1 MKKETE
7 VIKTPKPSWNIMVNI
22 LMYHRHCLLQYLKV
36 VLLSKIHL
44 NKSCIMTQNNQH
56 IPTVLEELN
65 LGCKLL
71 HTDKTVYLA
80 SY

>member
-1 MKKETE
+1 
-7 VIKTPKPSWNIMVNI
+7 
-22 LMYHRHCLLQYLKV
+22 
-36 VLLSKIHL
+36 
-44 NKSCIMTQNNQH
+44 MTQNNQQ